1 MQRAASP
8 MPPQESMS
16 LTDARLSRAGGHTQ
30 LGEKIK
36 PYVDER
42 GIVADGQTEYDK
54 LSGISGT
61 GSMRNRRNCS
71 CTDESLQIAKPRDHH
86 REAFS

>member
-8 MPPQESMS
+8 MPHKNQSYS
-16 LTDARLSRAGGHTQ
+16 LTRGSADQEATLSSVRRSN
-30 LGEKIK
+30 

-71 CTDESLQIAKPRDHH
+71 CTDQSLQIAKPRDHH